1 MDGYGI
7 TGDTARAK
15 FLKIAQS
22 QYTRARNNSIQP
34 SHVFIT
40 RVLTALPQ
48 VAFER
53 LFEVVDV
60 DQEQQQ
66 AAS

>member
-7 TGDTARAK
+7 VGDTARAA
-15 FLKIAQS
+15 FLKIHQS

-53 LFEVVDV
+53 LFEVVEV
-60 DQEQQQ
+60 DPEQK